1 MPSARDNAMDEPRK
15 VGLLDLLIILLER
28 KWFFIISMLVFCA
41 AGVGISMVATKYYT
55 ATAVIMKPAQ
65 KIPSGLGSL
74 LGKELPVSGL
84 LKSMD
89 LGGGDL
95 DNFMSI
101 LQSGR
106 LAKKVIDRFNLVHYY
121 GFEKLKK
128 YYMEDVVKQF
138 HKSVKMLE
146 NDYGNIEVSVVD
158 SSPAMAA
165 DIANFMVYELD
176 TITYL
181 MGKESAR
188 NSRIF
193 FEERLAVI
201 RHDQDSASRQFTKF
215 QTENNYIELEQQ
227 TKSSIEALA
236 QFEAQKM
243 TIDLEIA
250 QLQSQFGTSNQRSIE
265 LQKQKSVI
273 ERKINGYMATG
284 DGNLIISL
292 KDAPQKSVQ
301 YGYLL
306 RDAKTQESL
315 YEFVLQLF
323 EQAKFSEA
331 NNVPSVQV
339 LDYAGPPQKKTRPK
353 RSIICILFFFAGLA
367 LTSTY
372 LVAEKWYGIQKRNE
386 TLFYKKIN
394 RALELLTFKR

>member
-1 MPSARDNAMDEPRK
+1 MDEAKR

-74 LGKELPVSGL
+74 LGKDLPVSGL

-89 LGGGDL
+89 IGGGGDL

-101 LQSGR
+101 LESAR
-106 LAKKVIDRFNLVHYY
+106 LARKVLDRFNLVHYY
-121 GFEKLKK
+121 GFDKLKK
-128 YYMEDVVKQF
+128 YYPEDVVKQF
-138 HKSVKMLE
+138 HKSVKVLE

-158 SSPAMAA
+158 SSPSMAA
-165 DIANFMVYELD
+165 DIANFMVFELD
-176 TITYL
+176 TITYHL
-181 MGKESAR
+181 GKESAR

-193 FEERLAVI
+193 FEDRLAVI
-201 RHDQDSASRQFTKF
+201 KHDQDSASRQFVKF

-250 QLQSQFGTSNQRSIE
+250 QLQSQFGASNQRSAE

-273 ERKINGYMATG
+273 ERKIKGYMATG

-292 KDAPQKSVQ
+292 KDAPQKAVQ

-339 LDYAGPPQKKTRPK
+339 LDWAGPPQKKTRPK

-372 LVAEKWYGIQKRNE
+372 LVAEKWYGIQRQNG
-386 TLFYKKIN
+386 TLFYRKLN
-394 RALELLTFKR
+394 RAIELLTFKR

>member
-1 MPSARDNAMDEPRK
+1 MDEAKR

-74 LGKELPVSGL
+74 LGKDLPVSGL

-89 LGGGDL
+89 IGGGGDL

-101 LQSGR
+101 LESAR
-106 LAKKVIDRFNLVHYY
+106 LARKVLDRFNLVHYY
-121 GFEKLKK
+121 GFDKLKK
-128 YYMEDVVKQF
+128 YYPEDVVKQF
-138 HKSVKMLE
+138 HKSVKVLE

-158 SSPAMAA
+158 SSPSMAA
-165 DIANFMVYELD
+165 DIANFMVFELD
-176 TITYL
+176 TITYHL
-181 MGKESAR
+181 GKESAR

-193 FEERLAVI
+193 FEDRLAVI
-201 RHDQDSASRQFTKF
+201 KHDQDSASRQFVKF

-250 QLQSQFGTSNQRSIE
+250 QLQSQFGASNQRSAE

-273 ERKINGYMATG
+273 ERKIKGYMATG

-292 KDAPQKSVQ
+292 KDAPQKAVQ

-339 LDYAGPPQKKTRPK
+339 LDWAGPPQKKTRPK
-353 RSIICILFFFAGLA
+353 RSIICILFFFTGLA

-372 LVAEKWYGIQKRNE
+372 LVAEKWYGIQKQNG
-386 TLFYKKIN
+386 TLFYKKLN
-394 RALELLTFKR
+394 RAIELLTFKR

>member
-1 MPSARDNAMDEPRK
+1 MDEPRK
-15 VGLLDLLIILLER
+15 VGLLDLVIILLER
-28 KWFFIISMLVFCA
+28 KWFFIISMLVFCI
-41 AGVGISMVATKYYT
+41 AGVGISKVLTKYYT
-55 ATAVIMKPAQ
+55 AKAVIMKPAQ
-65 KIPSGLGSL
+65 KLPSGLGSL

-89 LGGGDL
+89 LGQAESDFL
-95 DNFMSI
+95 LSI

-106 LAKKVIDRFNLVHYY
+106 LAGKTIDRFNLVHYY
-121 GFEKLKK
+121 GFDKLKK
-128 YYMEDVVKQF
+128 YYIEDVVKTF
-138 HKSVKMLE
+138 HKSVKVFE

-158 SSPAMAA
+158 TSPAMAA
-165 DIANFMVYELD
+165 NIANFMVCELD
-176 TITYL
+176 TITYQL
-181 MGKESAR
+181 GKESAR

-193 FEERLAVI
+193 FEERLAI
-201 RHDQDSASRQFTKF
+201 IKHDLDSASRQFTRF

-243 TIDLEIA
+243 AIDLEIA
-250 QLQSQFGTSNQRSIE
+250 QLQSQFGAGNPRVSE

-284 DGNLIISL
+284 GGGLIISL
-292 KDAPQKSVQ
+292 KDVPQKSVQ

-306 RDAKTQESL
+306 RDTKVQESL
-315 YEFVLQLF
+315 YEFVLQLY

-339 LDYAGPPQKKTRPK
+339 LDWAGPPQKKTRPK
-353 RSIICILFFFAGLA
+353 RAVICLLFFFVGFA
-367 LTSTY
+367 LTTTY
-372 LVAEKWYGIQKRNE
+372 LVAAKWYGIQKQND
-386 TLFYKKIN
+386 TAFYKKFN
-394 RALELLTFKR
+394 RALGLLTFRR

>member
-1 MPSARDNAMDEPRK
+1 MDEPK
-15 VGLLDLLIILLER
+15 KIGLLDLLIILLER
-28 KWFFIISMLVFCA
+28 KVFFVVSMLVFCA
-41 AGVGISMVATKYYT
+41 AGVGISMVLTKYYT

-65 KIPSGLGSL
+65 KMPSGLGSL
-74 LGKELPVSGL
+74 MGKELPIAGL

-106 LAKKVIDRFNLVHYY
+106 LAGRVVDRFNLVHYY
-121 GFEKLKK
+121 RFDKKKK
-128 YYMEDVVKQF
+128 YYREDVVKQF
-138 HKSVKMLE
+138 HKSVKVFE

-158 SSPAMAA
+158 TSPAMAA
-165 DIANFMVYELD
+165 AIANFMVCELD
-176 TITYL
+176 TITYQL
-181 MGKESAR
+181 GKESAK
-188 NSRIF
+188 NSRVF
-193 FEERLAVI
+193 FEDRLAVI
-201 RHDQDSASRQFTKF
+201 RHDLDSASRQFTRF

-243 TIDLEIA
+243 GLDLEIA
-250 QLQSQFGTSNQRSIE
+250 QLQSQFGAGNQRVAE

-273 ERKINGYMATG
+273 ERKIAGYMATG
-284 DGNLIISL
+284 GGNLIISL
-292 KDAPQKSVQ
+292 KDVPQKSVQ

-306 RDAKTQESL
+306 RDMKIQESL
-315 YEFVLQLF
+315 FEFVLQLF

-339 LDYAGPPQKKTRPK
+339 LEYAGPPQKKTRPK
-353 RSIICILFFFAGLA
+353 RSIICILFFFAGLVC
-367 LTSTY
+367 TSAY
-372 LVAEKWYGIQKRNE
+372 ILADKWYGIQKQNG
-386 TLFYKKIN
+386 TSFYEKSR
-394 RALELLTFKR
+394 RALGLLTFKK

>member
-1 MPSARDNAMDEPRK
+1 MDEPKK

-28 KWFFIISMLVFCA
+28 KGLFVISVLAFCA
-41 AGVGISMVATKYYT
+41 AGVATSMVLTKYYT

-65 KIPSGLGSL
+65 KVPSGLSSL
-74 LGKELPVSGL
+74 LGKELPISGL
-84 LKSMD
+84 LKTMD

-101 LQSGR
+101 LLSRR
-106 LAKKVIDRFNLVHYY
+106 LAEKVIDRFNLVHYY
-121 GFEKLKK
+121 RFDKKKK
-128 YYMEDVVKQF
+128 YYIEDVLKQY
-138 HKSVKMLE
+138 HKSVKAVE

-158 SSPAMAA
+158 TSPSMAA
-165 DIANFMVYELD
+165 DIANFIVLELD
-176 TITYL
+176 TITYHL
-181 MGKESAR
+181 GKEAAK

-193 FEERLAVI
+193 FEDRLAVI
-201 RHDQDSASRQFTKF
+201 RHDLDSASRQFTRF

-243 TIDLEIA
+243 ALDLEIA
-250 QLQSQFGTSNQRSIE
+250 QLQSQFGTSNQRIAE

-273 ERKINGYMATG
+273 ERKISGYMAAG
-284 DGNLIISL
+284 GGNLIISL
-292 KDAPQKSVQ
+292 KDVPQKSVQ

-306 RDAKTQESL
+306 RDVKIQESL

-331 NNVPSVQV
+331 NNVPSVQA
-339 LDYAGPPQKKTRPK
+339 LESAKPPQKKTRPK
-353 RSIICILFFFAGLA
+353 RSIICMLFFFAGIA
-367 LTSTY
+367 CTSTY
-372 LVAEKWYGIQKRNE
+372 ILADKWYGIQKQNG
-386 TLFYKKIN
+386 TSFYEKFS
-394 RALELLTFKR
+394 RARELLTFKR